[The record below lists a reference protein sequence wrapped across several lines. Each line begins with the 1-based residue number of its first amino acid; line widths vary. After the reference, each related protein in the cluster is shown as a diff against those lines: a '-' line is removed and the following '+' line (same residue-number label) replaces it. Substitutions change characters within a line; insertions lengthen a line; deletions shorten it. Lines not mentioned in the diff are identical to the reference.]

1 MIMVTDTD
9 IYANRI
15 FLNAAL
21 PLLKVLVEDVPG
33 LKRGFDGKEG
43 IIQIS
48 AVADASALAGAKGTA
63 SAGAADDGTANGG
76 TMSDGTPSGVSTSGL
91 VGTHFIVSDGTL
103 TVGLGPSGTKPDV
116 ELRFKSIPRLNAF
129 FKGDMKALPRIYG
142 VFSSLFFPT
151 MKTLLKLS
159 SMLGAS
165 KPPETQADKELLVKL
180 YFYLLANGVSQ
191 LNKAGEPSVHKWA
204 LASPDRVYAFRVM
217 DKDDLAAYIRVKAG
231 KTRASRGRYTR
242 ALPFFCLAFRD
253 VDAAL
258 GTLLQID
265 DLFEASCNGKIIM
278 EGAPEFGS
286 TLGDFMLLVAALAK

>member
-1 MIMVTDTD
+1 MVTDKD

-21 PLLKVLVEDVPG
+21 PLVKVLAEDVPG
-33 LKRGFDGKEG
+33 IKSSFAGKQG

-48 AVADASALAGAKGTA
+48 AVAKAPSGSSPAVGSNSAVPE
-63 SAGAADDGTANGG
+63 GAAEGEGDAGLTA
-76 TMSDGTPSGVSTSGL
+76 GL
-91 VGTHFIVSDGTL
+91 VGTHFIVSGGAI
-103 TVGLGPSGTKPDV
+103 TVGLGPSGVKPDV
-116 ELRFKSIPRLNAF
+116 ELRFNSIPRLNAF
-129 FKGDMKALPRIYG
+129 FKGDMKALPKISG
-142 VFSSLFFPT
+142 FFSPLFIPT

-159 SMLGAS
+159 AMLGAVR
-165 KPPETQADKELLVKL
+165 PPKTEADKELLVKL

-191 LNKAGEPSVHKWA
+191 LNKAGEPSVRKWA
-204 LASPDRVYAFRVM
+204 MTSPDRVYAFRVM
-217 DKDDLAAYIRVKAG
+217 GRDELAAYIRVKAG
-231 KTRASRGRYTR
+231 KTKASRGRYTR

>member
-1 MIMVTDTD
+1 MLYEKD

-21 PLLKVLVEDVPG
+21 PLVKVLSREVPA
-33 LKRGFDGKEG
+33 LKKSFRGKNGV
-43 IIQIS
+43 IQIS
-48 AVADASALAGAKGTA
+48 ALVQPEDAAIAGIVPVEGK
-63 SAGAADDGTANGG
+63 AA
-76 TMSDGTPSGVSTSGL
+76 L
-91 VGTHFIVSDGTL
+91 VGTHFIVTDGEI
-103 TVGLGPSGTKPDV
+103 TVGLGPSGAKPGV
-116 ELRFKSIPRLNAF
+116 ELRFKNIPTLNAF
-129 FKGDMKALPRIYG
+129 FKGDMKALPKISG
-142 VFSSLFFPT
+142 VFSPLFIPV

-165 KPPETQADKELLVKL
+165 KPPASEADRDLLVKL

-191 LNKAGEPSVHKWA
+191 LNKAGESGVKKWA
-204 LASPDRVYAFRVM
+204 AASPDRVYAFRVIGR
-217 DKDDLAAYIRVKAG
+217 DDLAAFIRVKAG
-231 KTRASRGRYTR
+231 KTKASRGRYTR

-286 TLGDFMLLVAALAK
+286 TLGDFMLTVAALAK

>member
-1 MIMVTDTD
+1 MVTDKD

-21 PLLKVLVEDVPG
+21 PLFRVLVEEVPG
-33 LKRGFDGKEG
+33 LKKAFAGKQG
-43 IIQIS
+43 LIRIS
-48 AVADASALAGAKGTA
+48 AAAGGHADGSNAAAAGSNTTAGNSAAACGTA
-63 SAGAADDGTANGG
+63 GEGGGAA
-76 TMSDGTPSGVSTSGL
+76 GL
-91 VGTHFIVSDGTL
+91 VGTRFIVSGGTL
-103 TVGLGPSGTKPDV
+103 TVGLGPGEAKPDV
-116 ELRFKSIPRLNAF
+116 ELRFSSIPRLNAF
-129 FKGDMKALPRIYG
+129 FKGDMKALPGISG
-142 VFSSLFFPT
+142 IFSPLFLPT

-159 SMLGAS
+159 AMLGAA
-165 KPPETQADKELLVKL
+165 KPPKTEADKDLLVKL

-191 LNKAGEPSVHKWA
+191 LNKAGEPAVRKWA
-204 LASPDRVYAFRVM
+204 MASPDRVYAFRVM
-217 DKDDLAAYIRVKAG
+217 GRDDLAAYIRVKAG
-231 KTRASRGRYTR
+231 KTKASRGRYTR
-242 ALPFFCLAFRD
+242 ASPFFCLAFRD

>member
-1 MIMVTDTD
+1 MLNEKD

-21 PLLKVLVEDVPG
+21 PLVKVLAREVPG
-33 LKRGFDGKEG
+33 LKKSFEG
-43 IIQIS
+43 RNGVIQIS
-48 AVADASALAGAKGTA
+48 ALVQQEDAAIASLVPVEGKVA
-63 SAGAADDGTANGG
+63 
-76 TMSDGTPSGVSTSGL
+76 L
-91 VGTHFIVSDGTL
+91 VGTHFVVTDGEI
-103 TVGLGPSGTKPDV
+103 TVGLGPCETKPNV
-116 ELRFKSIPRLNAF
+116 ELRFKNIPTLNAF
-129 FKGDMKALPRIYG
+129 FKGDMKALPKISG
-142 VFSSLFFPT
+142 VFSPLFIPT

-159 SMLGAS
+159 SMLSAS
-165 KPPETQADKELLVKL
+165 KPPASQNDKELLVKL

-191 LNKAGEPSVHKWA
+191 LNKAGEPGVKKWA
-204 LASPDRVYAFRVM
+204 AASPDRVYAFRVIER
-217 DKDDLAAYIRVKAG
+217 DDLAAYIRVKAG
-231 KTRASRGRYTR
+231 KTKASRGRYIR

-286 TLGDFMLLVAALAK
+286 TLGDFMLTVAALAK

>member
-1 MIMVTDTD
+1 MVTDKD

-21 PLLKVLVEDVPG
+21 PLVRVLAEEVPG
-33 LKRGFDGKEG
+33 LKSSFAGKNG
-43 IIQIS
+43 VIRIS
-48 AVADASALAGAKGTA
+48 ARGGSDAG
-63 SAGAADDGTANGG
+63 DGG
-76 TMSDGTPSGVSTSGL
+76 DL
-91 VGTHFIVSDGTL
+91 VGTHFIVAGGTL
-103 TVGLGPSGTKPDV
+103 KVALGPGELKPDV
-116 ELRFKSIPRLNAF
+116 ELRFNSIPRLNAF
-129 FKGDMKALPRIYG
+129 FKGDMKALPKISG
-142 VFSSLFFPT
+142 FFSSLFIPT

-165 KPPETQADKELLVKL
+165 KVPGTEVDRELLVKL

-191 LNKAGEPSVHKWA
+191 LNKAGEPSVRKWA
-204 LASPDRVYAFRVM
+204 MASPDRVYAFRVM
-217 DKDDLAAYIRVKAG
+217 GKDELAAYIRVKAG
-231 KTRASRGRYTR
+231 KTKASRGRYTR

-265 DLFEASCNGKIIM
+265 DLFEASCNGKIVM